1 MDWLI
6 VAVFC
11 IAFYALIAGY
21 IKYNNLW
28 PEHIAFYGP
37 ILAVKTDKVGFFDSF
52 RQYSRFLRMYGTFGA
67 ILVVVIS
74 AIMSVLLL
82 FGFYKTVQSPPPP
95 EGIYEIQNI
104 LAIPG
109 VNEFIPLTIAVL
121 IGLFITL
128 VVHEFGHAILCRVED
143 IRVKSTGILFAVV
156 PIGAFVE
163 PDEEEVE
170 KAPRTSKIRMYGAGI
185 VNNLV
190 VASLCLVLLILLMG
204 MATPNS
210 VPMVYGVYKDYPAD
224 MAGLPP
230 DSMIYAIN
238 GIPVE
243 SVGEIGAIL
252 EQTVPGEDVTITAV
266 FQGEED
272 IYPLTLTEWPQDLN
286 PGATSG
292 FMGIS
297 YYTPSATKEIF
308 ERYIISPLG
317 PLFLLY
323 LPMNAVIEGDSLQ
336 MAILAFDT
344 SYASVWDVP
353 FKGFWGVV
361 QIVFWTFWFNLAVG
375 PFNALPFIPLDGGY
389 IMQEGVTGLFERRG
403 RADLARY
410 VVAAISSAMIAIIVL
425 LIAVPHI
432 LG

>member
-6 VAVFC
+6 VAIFC

-28 PEHIAFYGP
+28 QEHITFYGP
-37 ILAVKTDKVGFFDSF
+37 ILAVKTDKVGFFDKF
-52 RQYSRFLRMYGTFGA
+52 RPYSRFLRIYGTFGA

-74 AIMSVLLL
+74 VIMSLLL
-82 FGFYKTVQSPPPP
+82 IFGFYKTIQSPPAP

-109 VNEFIPLTIAVL
+109 VNEFIPFTIAVL
-121 IGLFITL
+121 VGLFLTL

-170 KAPRTSKIRMYGAGI
+170 KASRRSKIRMYGAGI

-190 VASLCLVLLILLMG
+190 VALICLILLILLMG

-210 VPMVYGVYKDYPAD
+210 VPMVYGVYMDYPAE

-230 DSMIYAIN
+230 DSLISEIN

-243 SVGEIGAIL
+243 SVSEIGTIL
-252 EQTVPGEDVTITAV
+252 EKTVPGEDITV
-266 FQGEED
+266 GVMYQGERLT
-272 IYPLTLTEWPQDLN
+272 YTLTLAEWPQDLN
-286 PGATSG
+286 TGATSG

-297 YYTPSATKEIF
+297 YYTPAATKEVF
-308 ERYIISPLG
+308 DRYIVSPVG

-323 LPMNAVIEGDSLQ
+323 LPINSVIEGDSLQ
-336 MAILAFDT
+336 MGILAFDT

-353 FKGFWGVV
+353 FKGFWGLV

-375 PFNALPFIPLDGGY
+375 TFNALPFIPLDGGY
-389 IMQEGVTGLFERRG
+389 IMQEGITGIFERRG
-403 RADLARY
+403 RADLAHY
-410 VVAAISSAMIAIIVL
+410 VVALISTAMIAIIVL